1 MESIFIADPVIGDDS
16 GDRIDIAMFIGGFD
30 TATRFAALEKR
41 VERMKNKAVKKG
53 SITEEDW
60 QSITKSLV
68 E

>member
-1 MESIFIADPVIGDDS
+1 
-16 GDRIDIAMFIGGFD
+16 MFIGGFD

-41 VERMKNKAVKKG
+41 VERMKNKAIKKG

-60 QSITKSLV
+60 QLISNSLV